1 MKEEVEEDQKK
12 EEEEE
17 EGMVLKRRS
26 KGEGEEMRVKSMVCN
41 PQG

>member
-1 MKEEVEEDQKK
+1 MKEEGEDQKK

-17 EGMVLKRRS
+17 GMVLRWRS
-26 KGEGEEMRVKSMVCN
+26 KREVEEMRVMSMVCN

>member
-1 MKEEVEEDQKK
+1 MEEDQKK
-12 EEEEE
+12 EEE

-26 KGEGEEMRVKSMVCN
+26 KGEGEEMRVRSMVCN

>member
-12 EEEEE
+12 EEE

-26 KGEGEEMRVKSMVCN
+26 KGEGEEMRVRSMVCN

>member
-1 MKEEVEEDQKK
+1 MKEEVEDQK
-12 EEEEE
+12 EGEE

>member
-1 MKEEVEEDQKK
+1 MKEEGEDQKK

-17 EGMVLKRRS
+17 GMVLRWRS
-26 KGEGEEMRVKSMVCN
+26 KREVGEMRVMSMVCN

>member
-1 MKEEVEEDQKK
+1 MKEEEEDQK
-12 EEEEE
+12 EEVE